1 MLPSIV
7 DALIDSAHTENSLQI
22 FYLLETKLI
31 FQNRSLETL
40 CIITNEEKGVIFL
53 VVIKDHKKE
62 ELIILTLD
70 KHAFLYLKNYI
81 LIATPVELDNFEFE
95 LLHLF

>member
-7 DALIDSAHTENSLQI
+7 DALIDSAHTENSLEI

-40 CIITNEEKGVIFL
+40 
-53 VVIKDHKKE
+53 
-62 ELIILTLD
+62 
-70 KHAFLYLKNYI
+70 YYY
-81 LIATPVELDNFEFE
+81 
-95 LLHLF
+95 